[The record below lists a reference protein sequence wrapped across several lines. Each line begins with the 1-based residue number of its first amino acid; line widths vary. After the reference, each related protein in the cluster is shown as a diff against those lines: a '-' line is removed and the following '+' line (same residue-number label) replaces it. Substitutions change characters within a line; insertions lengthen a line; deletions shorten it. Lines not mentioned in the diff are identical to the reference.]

1 MFKQKDL
8 ITLGVVIVMAAIL
21 SFIVSS
27 LVFSTKSSSMKVE
40 QVPAI
45 SSDFPKPEDTIFQNL
60 TIDPTVLIHIN
71 NNNNNS
77 IFTSGQ

>member
-8 ITLGVVIVMAAIL
+8 ITLGVVVVSAAIL
-21 SFIVSS
+21 SIVISS
-27 LVFSTKSSSMKVE
+27 LVFGSKSSTLQVE

-45 SSDFPKPEDTIFQNL
+45 SSSFPKPEDTIFQNL

-77 IFTSGQ
+77 LFTSGQ